1 MKRAS
6 ICLSLAW
13 LVLALPAFAAVTGHF
28 DRTLKVSGAVQLE
41 VETGSGDISVRKGD
55 DGSVRVYGTIRA
67 GEWFSGGDPAEKVR
81 RLEKEP
87 PIDQAGNIIHIGRI
101 SEWSL
106 RQNVSISYEVVVPA
120 NTRVELK
127 TGSGRVE
134 LESVAGPARLQTGS
148 GDVRAGNIGGMVDAN
163 TGSGSIELASIK
175 GDVKAHTGSGDV
187 RVEGAPNVDVETGS
201 GAIKV
206 LGLRG
211 SFRAHTGSGDVD
223 AEGTPERDWRVD
235 TSSGTVT
242 LRLAGNTGFDFSAH
256 TGSGEIESQQP
267 LTISGSV
274 SKHDLQG
281 RVRGGGPRI
290 EVRTGSG
297 DVRLM

>member
-6 ICLSLAW
+6 LILLISF
-13 LVLALPAFAAVTGHF
+13 VFSLPAFAAVTGRF

-67 GEWFSGGDPAEKVR
+67 GELFSGSDPAEKVR
-81 RLEKEP
+81 RLEKDP
-87 PIDQAGNIIHIGRI
+87 PIEQAGNIIHIGRI
-101 SEWSL
+101 TEWSL

-134 LESVAGPARLQTGS
+134 LEGVTGPARLQTGS
-148 GDVRAGNIGGMVDAN
+148 GDVRGGNIAGAVDAH
-163 TGSGSIELASIK
+163 TGSGSIDLASVQ

-187 RVEGAPNVDVETGS
+187 RVEGAPNIDVETGS
-201 GAIKV
+201 GSIK
-206 LGLRG
+206 LSGIRGGL
-211 SFRAHTGSGDVD
+211 RAHTGSGDVD
-223 AEGTPERDWRVD
+223 AEGAPERDWRVD

-242 LRLAGNTGFDFSAH
+242 LRLSGNAAFDFSAH
-256 TGSGEIESQQP
+256 TGSGEIESRQP
-267 LTISGSV
+267 LTVSGSV
-274 SKHDLQG
+274 GKHDVQG
-281 RVRGGGPRI
+281 KVRGGGPRV